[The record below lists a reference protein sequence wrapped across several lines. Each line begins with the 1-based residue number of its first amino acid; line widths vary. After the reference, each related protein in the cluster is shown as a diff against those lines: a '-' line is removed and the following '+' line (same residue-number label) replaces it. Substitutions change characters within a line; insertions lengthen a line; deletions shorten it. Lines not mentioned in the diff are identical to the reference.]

1 MHLLPVLVPLI
12 ATFVG
17 MVGAILSVLGF
28 LRPGRIPRPRRMV
41 NYRVHYDDSLGTRPD
56 IKGVAELVVRRKG
69 QDVPDAS
76 LVMIRISNEGGLDIG
91 KDHWVMP
98 ISFTFDGRDVVGV
111 AVSDA
116 DQVPPGLLAGDQERG
131 RGDGRD
137 ARAARGVGGVGGAGA
152 AGGARAAADTG
163 AGLAL
168 ADAESIQIS
177 KGKKALELPKIEL
190 KRKDRIRLLVLL
202 SGPRDH
208 RRPGVDGGAYIKGAV
223 RGGGLVREVP
233 ARREGFRT
241 FAWTGFA
248 LMSLVA
254 SILVTVIVRP
264 FSSAPP
270 PTAQCVPGT
279 MVVAGSTAFA
289 PSIAGVA
296 LRYRQQCPSSVVQ
309 TNPSGST
316 VGSVGAAADLQDSG
330 GSAGV
335 SATHLVV
342 SDGLV
347 ARAAYPNLVPRPV
360 AIVIFSVVVNR
371 AAKINSL
378 TTDKLIGI
386 WTGKYT
392 NWRQLGGA
400 NLPIDIVSR
409 TTDSGTRA
417 TFDHKILRMKTEI
430 PQSSES
436 CTSRDLIPGSPVIRC
451 EKSSTDQLL
460 KAVNAI
466 PGAIGYAEAA
476 AAAADGASKYP
487 AIDEIQLDG
496 RDASPELVKNGQYPF
511 WAVEYLY
518 SYGKPAPGTLLSAF
532 LGYLFTDAAKS
543 VLQSYGAIPC
553 GLTALCG

>member
-98 ISFTFDGRDVVGV
+98 ISFIFDGRDVVGV

-116 DQVPPGLLAGDQERG
+116 DHVPPGLLAGDQERG
-131 RGDGRD
+131 RRA
-137 ARAARGVGGVGGAGA
+137 ARAAGAAGSAGGAGA
-152 AGGARAAADTG
+152 APDRG

-177 KGKKALELPKIEL
+177 KGKKALELPKIAL
-190 KRKDRIRLLVLL
+190 KRKDRIRLLMLL

-208 RRPGVDGGAYIKGAV
+208 RRPGVDGGAYIREAV

-270 PTAQCVPGT
+270 PAAECVPGT

-296 LRYRQQCPSSVVQ
+296 RRYRQQCPSSVVA

-316 VGSVGAAADLQDSG
+316 SAAWA
-330 GSAGV
+330 
-335 SATHLVV
+335 
-342 SDGLV
+342 
-347 ARAAYPNLVPRPV
+347 PR
-360 AIVIFSVVVNR
+360 
-371 AAKINSL
+371 
-378 TTDKLIGI
+378 
-386 WTGKYT
+386 
-392 NWRQLGGA
+392 
-400 NLPIDIVSR
+400 R
-409 TTDSGTRA
+409 TCRT
-417 TFDHKILRMKTEI
+417 
-430 PQSSES
+430 
-436 CTSRDLIPGSPVIRC
+436 
-451 EKSSTDQLL
+451 
-460 KAVNAI
+460 
-466 PGAIGYAEAA
+466 AEARP
-476 AAAADGASKYP
+476 ASAP
-487 AIDEIQLDG
+487 RTWWCPTAW
-496 RDASPELVKNGQYPF
+496 S
-511 WAVEYLY
+511 
-518 SYGKPAPGTLLSAF
+518 PAPP
-532 LGYLFTDAAKS
+532 
-543 VLQSYGAIPC
+543 IPISSR
-553 GLTALCG
+553 GPSPS

>member
-91 KDHWVMP
+91 KEHWVMP

-111 AVSDA
+111 EVSDA
-116 DQVPPGLLAGDQERG
+116 DNVPPGLLAGDQEPAR
-131 RGDGRD
+131 RD
-137 ARAARGVGGVGGAGA
+137 ARAAEADRAVEAAEGAK
-152 AGGARAAADTG
+152 AAADRGT
-163 AGLAL
+163 GLAL
-168 ADAESIQIS
+168 ADAEIIQIS

-208 RRPGVDGGAYIKGAV
+208 RRPGVDGGAYIRGAV

-233 ARREGFRT
+233 ARREGSYT

-264 FSSAPP
+264 FASAPP
-270 PTAQCVPGT
+270 PAAQCVPGT

-296 LRYRQQCPSSVVQ
+296 RRYRQQCPSSVVE

-330 GSAGV
+330 GSGGV
-335 SATHLVV
+335 RAAHLVV

-371 AAKINSL
+371 ATKINSL
-378 TTDKLIGI
+378 TTGKLVGI

-466 PGAIGYAEAA
+466 PGAIGYAEATA
-476 AAAADGASKYP
+476 TAADGASKYR

-511 WAVEYLY
+511 
-518 SYGKPAPGTLLSAF
+518 
-532 LGYLFTDAAKS
+532 
-543 VLQSYGAIPC
+543 
-553 GLTALCG
+553 

>member
-91 KDHWVMP
+91 KEHWVMP

-116 DQVPPGLLAGDQERG
+116 DHVPPGLLAGDQERT
-131 RGDGRD
+131 RRD
-137 ARAARGVGGVGGAGA
+137 ARDTRAAGA
-152 AGGARAAADTG
+152 AKAAEGAEGAKAAADRGT
-163 AGLAL
+163 GLAL

-233 ARREGFRT
+233 PRREGFYT

-248 LMSLVA
+248 LMALVA

-270 PTAQCVPGT
+270 PTTQCVPGT

-289 PSIAGVA
+289 PSVAGVA
-296 LRYRQQCPSSVVQ
+296 RRYRQQCPSSVVE

-330 GSAGV
+330 GSAAV

-347 ARAAYPNLVPRPV
+347 ARADYPNLVPRPV

-371 AAKINSL
+371 ATRINSL
-378 TTDKLIGI
+378 TTGKLVGI

-400 NLPIDIVSR
+400 NLPIDLVSR

-460 KAVNAI
+460 KEVNAT
-466 PGAIGYAEAA
+466 PGAIGYAEAT
-476 AAAADGASKYP
+476 AAAADSASKYP

-532 LGYLFTDAAKS
+532 LRYMFTDAAKS

>member
-91 KDHWVMP
+91 KEHWVMP

-111 AVSDA
+111 EVSDA
-116 DQVPPGLLAGDQERG
+116 DNVPPGLLAGDQEP
-131 RGDGRD
+131 
-137 ARAARGVGGVGGAGA
+137 ARR
-152 AGGARAAADTG
+152 GARAAEADRAAEAAEG
-163 AGLAL
+163 AKAAADRGTGLAL
-168 ADAESIQIS
+168 ADAETIQIS

-208 RRPGVDGGAYIKGAV
+208 RRPGVDGGAYIRGAV

-233 ARREGFRT
+233 ARREGFYT

-270 PTAQCVPGT
+270 PATQCVPGT
-279 MVVAGSTAFA
+279 LVVAGSTAFA

-296 LRYRQQCPSSVVQ
+296 RRYEQQCPSSVVE

-335 SATHLVV
+335 RATHLVV

-347 ARAAYPNLVPRPV
+347 ARAVYPDLVPRPV

-378 TTDKLIGI
+378 TTGKLVGI

-466 PGAIGYAEAA
+466 PGAIGYAEATA
-476 AAAADGASKYP
+476 TAADGASKYR

-518 SYGKPAPGTLLSAF
+518 SMASPLRGRCSRRFSAICSPTPRRASCKATAPYPAALPRSAVSA
-532 LGYLFTDAAKS
+532 G
-543 VLQSYGAIPC
+543 
-553 GLTALCG
+553 

>member
-91 KDHWVMP
+91 KEHWVMP

-111 AVSDA
+111 EVSDA
-116 DQVPPGLLAGDQERG
+116 DNVPPGLLAGDQEPAR
-131 RGDGRD
+131 RD
-137 ARAARGVGGVGGAGA
+137 ARAAEADRAVEAAEGAK
-152 AGGARAAADTG
+152 AAADRGT
-163 AGLAL
+163 GLAL
-168 ADAESIQIS
+168 ADAETIQIS

-208 RRPGVDGGAYIKGAV
+208 RRPGVDGGAYIRGAV

-233 ARREGFRT
+233 ARREGFYT

-264 FSSAPP
+264 VSSAPP
-270 PTAQCVPGT
+270 PATQCVPGT
-279 MVVAGSTAFA
+279 LVVAGSTAFA

-296 LRYRQQCPSSVVQ
+296 RRYRQQCPSSVVE

-335 SATHLVV
+335 RASHLVV

-347 ARAAYPNLVPRPV
+347 ARAVYPDLVPRPV

-378 TTDKLIGI
+378 TTGELVGI

-466 PGAIGYAEAA
+466 PGAIGYAEATA
-476 AAAADGASKYP
+476 TAADGASKYR

-518 SYGKPAPGTLLSAF
+518 SMASPLRGRCSRRFSAICSPTPRRASCKATAPYPAASPRSAVSA
-532 LGYLFTDAAKS
+532 G
-543 VLQSYGAIPC
+543 
-553 GLTALCG
+553 

>member
-56 IKGVAELVVRRKG
+56 IRGVAELVVRRKG

-98 ISFTFDGRDVVGV
+98 ISFTFN
-111 AVSDA
+111 
-116 DQVPPGLLAGDQERG
+116 VPRGLLAGDQERG
-131 RGDGRD
+131 RRD
-137 ARAARGVGGVGGAGA
+137 ARGAGTA
-152 AGGARAAADTG
+152 TDRG

-190 KRKDRIRLLVLL
+190 KRKDRVRLLVLL
-202 SGPRDH
+202 SGRRDH

-270 PTAQCVPGT
+270 PAAQCVPGT
-279 MVVAGSTAFA
+279 M
-289 PSIAGVA
+289 
-296 LRYRQQCPSSVVQ
+296 
-309 TNPSGST
+309 
-316 VGSVGAAADLQDSG
+316 
-330 GSAGV
+330 
-335 SATHLVV
+335 VV

-371 AAKINSL
+371 ATKINSL
-378 TTDKLIGI
+378 TTGKLVGI

-466 PGAIGYAEAA
+466 PGAIGYAEAT

-496 RDASPELVKNGQYPF
+496 RDTSPELVKNGQYPF

-532 LGYLFTDAAKS
+532 LGYMFTDAAKS

-553 GLTALCG
+553 GITALCG

>member
-1 MHLLPVLVPLI
+1 MPGPW
-12 ATFVG
+12 
-17 MVGAILSVLGF
+17 
-28 LRPGRIPRPRRMV
+28 RPTGPRRAPRPRR
-41 NYRVHYDDSLGTRPD
+41 T
-56 IKGVAELVVRRKG
+56 
-69 QDVPDAS
+69 
-76 LVMIRISNEGGLDIG
+76 
-91 KDHWVMP
+91 
-98 ISFTFDGRDVVGV
+98 
-111 AVSDA
+111 
-116 DQVPPGLLAGDQERG
+116 
-131 RGDGRD
+131 
-137 ARAARGVGGVGGAGA
+137 
-152 AGGARAAADTG
+152 
-163 AGLAL
+163 GLAL
-168 ADAESIQIS
+168 ADAETIQIS

-190 KRKDRIRLLVLL
+190 KKKDRIRLLVLL

-208 RRPGVDGGAYIKGAV
+208 RRPGVDGGAYIRGAV

-233 ARREGFRT
+233 ARREGSYT

-270 PTAQCVPGT
+270 PATQCVPGT
-279 MVVAGSTAFA
+279 LVVAGSTAFA

-296 LRYRQQCPSSVVQ
+296 RRYRQQCPSSVVE

-347 ARAAYPNLVPRPV
+347 APAVYPDLVPRPV

-378 TTDKLIGI
+378 TTGKLVGI

-466 PGAIGYAEAA
+466 PGAIGYAEATA
-476 AAAADGASKYP
+476 TAADGASKYR

-511 WAVEYLY
+511 
-518 SYGKPAPGTLLSAF
+518 
-532 LGYLFTDAAKS
+532 
-543 VLQSYGAIPC
+543 
-553 GLTALCG
+553 

>member
-1 MHLLPVLVPLI
+1 MHLLPVLVPPI

-41 NYRVHYDDSLGTRPD
+41 NYRVHYDDSLGTRSD

-91 KDHWVMP
+91 KEHWVMP

-111 AVSDA
+111 EVSDA
-116 DQVPPGLLAGDQERG
+116 DNVPPGLLAGDQEPAR
-131 RGDGRD
+131 RD
-137 ARAARGVGGVGGAGA
+137 ARAAEADRAVEAAEGAK
-152 AGGARAAADTG
+152 AAADRGT
-163 AGLAL
+163 GLAL
-168 ADAESIQIS
+168 ADAEIIQIS
-177 KGKKALELPKIEL
+177 KGKKALELPKIDL

-208 RRPGVDGGAYIKGAV
+208 RRPGVDGGAYIRGAV
-223 RGGGLVREVP
+223 RGGGLVWEVP
-233 ARREGFRT
+233 ARREGSYT

-270 PTAQCVPGT
+270 PATQCVPGT
-279 MVVAGSTAFA
+279 LVVAGSTAFA

-296 LRYRQQCPSSVVQ
+296 RRYEQQCPSSVVE

-335 SATHLVV
+335 RASHLVV

-347 ARAAYPNLVPRPV
+347 ARAVYPDLVPRPV

-378 TTDKLIGI
+378 TTGKLVGI
-386 WTGKYT
+386 WTGEYT

-466 PGAIGYAEAA
+466 PGAIGYAEAT

-487 AIDEIQLDG
+487 AIDEIQLEG

-518 SYGKPAPGTLLSAF
+518 SYGKPAPGILLSAF
-532 LGYLFTDAAKS
+532 LGYMFTDAAKS

>member
-1 MHLLPVLVPLI
+1 
-12 ATFVG
+12 
-17 MVGAILSVLGF
+17 
-28 LRPGRIPRPRRMV
+28 
-41 NYRVHYDDSLGTRPD
+41 
-56 IKGVAELVVRRKG
+56 
-69 QDVPDAS
+69 
-76 LVMIRISNEGGLDIG
+76 
-91 KDHWVMP
+91 
-98 ISFTFDGRDVVGV
+98 
-111 AVSDA
+111 
-116 DQVPPGLLAGDQERG
+116 
-131 RGDGRD
+131 
-137 ARAARGVGGVGGAGA
+137 
-152 AGGARAAADTG
+152 
-163 AGLAL
+163 
-168 ADAESIQIS
+168 
-177 KGKKALELPKIEL
+177 
-190 KRKDRIRLLVLL
+190 
-202 SGPRDH
+202 
-208 RRPGVDGGAYIKGAV
+208 
-223 RGGGLVREVP
+223 
-233 ARREGFRT
+233 
-241 FAWTGFA
+241 
-248 LMSLVA
+248 
-254 SILVTVIVRP
+254 
-264 FSSAPP
+264 
-270 PTAQCVPGT
+270 
-279 MVVAGSTAFA
+279 
-289 PSIAGVA
+289 
-296 LRYRQQCPSSVVQ
+296 
-309 TNPSGST
+309 
-316 VGSVGAAADLQDSG
+316 
-330 GSAGV
+330 
-335 SATHLVV
+335 VV

-371 AAKINSL
+371 ATNINSL
-378 TTDKLIGI
+378 TTGKLVGI

-460 KAVNAI
+460 NAVNAI

-518 SYGKPAPGTLLSAF
+518 SYGKPVPGTLLSAF

>member
-91 KDHWVMP
+91 KEHWVMP

-111 AVSDA
+111 AVSNA
-116 DQVPPGLLAGDQERG
+116 DHVPPGLLAGDQERA
-131 RGDGRD
+131 RRD
-137 ARAARGVGGVGGAGA
+137 ARDT
-152 AGGARAAADTG
+152 RAAEGAKAAEGAEGAKVAADRGT
-163 AGLAL
+163 GLAL

-233 ARREGFRT
+233 PRREGFYT

-248 LMSLVA
+248 LMALVA

-270 PTAQCVPGT
+270 PTTQCVPGT

-289 PSIAGVA
+289 PSVAGVA
-296 LRYRQQCPSSVVQ
+296 RRYRQQCPSSVVE

-316 VGSVGAAADLQDSG
+316 VGSVGATADLQDSG
-330 GSAGV
+330 GSAAV

-347 ARAAYPNLVPRPV
+347 ARADYPNLVPRPV

-371 AAKINSL
+371 ATRINSL
-378 TTDKLIGI
+378 TTGKLVGI
-386 WTGKYT
+386 WIGKYT

-400 NLPIDIVSR
+400 NLPIDLVSR

-460 KAVNAI
+460 KEVNAT
-466 PGAIGYAEAA
+466 PGAIGYAEAT
-476 AAAADGASKYP
+476 AAAADSASKYP
-487 AIDEIQLDG
+487 PIDEIQLDG

-532 LGYLFTDAAKS
+532 LGYMFTDAAKS

>member
-1 MHLLPVLVPLI
+1 
-12 ATFVG
+12 
-17 MVGAILSVLGF
+17 
-28 LRPGRIPRPRRMV
+28 
-41 NYRVHYDDSLGTRPD
+41 
-56 IKGVAELVVRRKG
+56 
-69 QDVPDAS
+69 
-76 LVMIRISNEGGLDIG
+76 
-91 KDHWVMP
+91 
-98 ISFTFDGRDVVGV
+98 
-111 AVSDA
+111 
-116 DQVPPGLLAGDQERG
+116 
-131 RGDGRD
+131 
-137 ARAARGVGGVGGAGA
+137 
-152 AGGARAAADTG
+152 
-163 AGLAL
+163 
-168 ADAESIQIS
+168 
-177 KGKKALELPKIEL
+177 
-190 KRKDRIRLLVLL
+190 VLL

-233 ARREGFRT
+233 ARREGFYT

-248 LMSLVA
+248 LMALVA

-270 PTAQCVPGT
+270 PTTQCVPGT
-279 MVVAGSTAFA
+279 MVVAGSTAFS

-296 LRYRQQCPSSVVQ
+296 RRYQQQCPFSVVQ

-330 GSAGV
+330 GSAAV

-347 ARAAYPNLVPRPV
+347 ARANYPNLVPRPV

-378 TTDKLIGI
+378 TTGKLVGI

-400 NLPIDIVSR
+400 NLPIDIISR

-460 KAVNAI
+460 KEVNAT
-466 PGAIGYAEAA
+466 PGAIGYAEAT
-476 AAAADGASKYP
+476 AAAADSASKYP

-532 LGYLFTDAAKS
+532 LGFMFTDAAKS
-543 VLQSYGAIPC
+543 VLQGYGAIPC

>member
-41 NYRVHYDDSLGTRPD
+41 NYRVHYDDSLGTRSD

-111 AVSDA
+111 EVSDA
-116 DQVPPGLLAGDQERG
+116 DNIPAGLLAGDQERG
-131 RGDGRD
+131 RRNARD
-137 ARAARGVGGVGGAGA
+137 D
-152 AGGARAAADTG
+152 GGARAARAAAGTG
-163 AGLAL
+163 DAAGRGTGLAL

-241 FAWTGFA
+241 FAWTGLA

-264 FSSAPP
+264 FSSAPLP
-270 PTAQCVPGT
+270 AAQCVPGT

-296 LRYRQQCPSSVVQ
+296 RRYRQQCPSSVVE

-330 GSAGV
+330 GADGV
-335 SATHLVV
+335 RATHLVV

-347 ARAAYPNLVPRPV
+347 ARAAYPNLIPRPV

-378 TTDKLIGI
+378 TTGKLVGI

-532 LGYLFTDAAKS
+532 VGYLFTDAAKS

>member
-1 MHLLPVLVPLI
+1 MHLLVLVPLI

-28 LRPGRIPRPRRMV
+28 LRPGRIPRPRRLV
-41 NYRVHYDDSLGTRPD
+41 NYRVHYDDWLGTRPD
-56 IKGVAELVVRRKG
+56 IQGVAELVVRRKG
-69 QDVPDAS
+69 RDVPDAS

-111 AVSDA
+111 EVSDA
-116 DQVPPGLLAGDQERG
+116 DHVPPGLLAGDQERG
-131 RGDGRD
+131 RLD
-137 ARAARGVGGVGGAGA
+137 ARAAAAAAAASAAGA
-152 AGGARAAADTG
+152 ADRGTR
-163 AGLAL
+163 LAL

-233 ARREGFRT
+233 ARREGFYT

-248 LMSLVA
+248 LMALVA

-270 PTAQCVPGT
+270 PTTQCVPGT

-296 LRYRQQCPSSVVQ
+296 RRYQQQCPSSVVQ

-347 ARAAYPNLVPRPV
+347 ARADYPNLVPRPV

-378 TTDKLIGI
+378 TTGKLVGI

-451 EKSSTDQLL
+451 EKSGTDQLL

-487 AIDEIQLDG
+487 AIDEIQLNG

-532 LGYLFTDAAKS
+532 LGYMFTDAAKS

>member
-91 KDHWVMP
+91 KEHWVMP

-111 AVSDA
+111 EVSDA
-116 DQVPPGLLAGDQERG
+116 DNVPPGLLAGDQEPAR
-131 RGDGRD
+131 RD
-137 ARAARGVGGVGGAGA
+137 ARAAEADRAVEAAEGAK
-152 AGGARAAADTG
+152 AAADRGT
-163 AGLAL
+163 GLAL
-168 ADAESIQIS
+168 ADAEIIQIS
-177 KGKKALELPKIEL
+177 KGKKALELPKIDL

-241 FAWTGFA
+241 FGWTGFA

-270 PTAQCVPGT
+270 PMAQCVPGT

-347 ARAAYPNLVPRPV
+347 APAVYPDLVPRPV
-360 AIVIFSVVVNR
+360 AIVIFSVW
-371 AAKINSL
+371 S
-378 TTDKLIGI
+378 
-386 WTGKYT
+386 
-392 NWRQLGGA
+392 
-400 NLPIDIVSR
+400 
-409 TTDSGTRA
+409 
-417 TFDHKILRMKTEI
+417 
-430 PQSSES
+430 
-436 CTSRDLIPGSPVIRC
+436 
-451 EKSSTDQLL
+451 
-460 KAVNAI
+460 
-466 PGAIGYAEAA
+466 
-476 AAAADGASKYP
+476 
-487 AIDEIQLDG
+487 
-496 RDASPELVKNGQYPF
+496 
-511 WAVEYLY
+511 
-518 SYGKPAPGTLLSAF
+518 
-532 LGYLFTDAAKS
+532 
-543 VLQSYGAIPC
+543 
-553 GLTALCG
+553 TALPR

>member
-41 NYRVHYDDSLGTRPD
+41 NYRVHYDDSLGTRSD

-91 KDHWVMP
+91 KEHWVMP

-111 AVSDA
+111 EVSDA
-116 DQVPPGLLAGDQERG
+116 DNVPPGLLAGDQEPAR
-131 RGDGRD
+131 RD
-137 ARAARGVGGVGGAGA
+137 ARAVEADRAAEGAK
-152 AGGARAAADTG
+152 AAADRGT
-163 AGLAL
+163 GLAL
-168 ADAESIQIS
+168 ADAETIQIS

-208 RRPGVDGGAYIKGAV
+208 RRPGVDGGAYIRGAV

-233 ARREGFRT
+233 ARREGFFT

-270 PTAQCVPGT
+270 PATQCVPGT
-279 MVVAGSTAFA
+279 LVVAGSTAFA

-296 LRYRQQCPSSVVQ
+296 RRYRQQCPSSVVE

-335 SATHLVV
+335 RASHLVV

-347 ARAAYPNLVPRPV
+347 ARAVYPDLVPRPV

-378 TTDKLIGI
+378 TTGELVGI

-466 PGAIGYAEAA
+466 PGAIGYAEAT

-487 AIDEIQLDG
+487 AIDEIQLEG

-518 SYGKPAPGTLLSAF
+518 SMASPLRGRCSRRFSAICSPMPRRASCKATAPYPAALPRSAVSA
-532 LGYLFTDAAKS
+532 G
-543 VLQSYGAIPC
+543 
-553 GLTALCG
+553 